1 MSLYIQISDFKGQ
14 SETAKDI
21 FTTNDLQDY
30 IDKFEVRYLQDLL
43 GCELYEEFATDFA
56 ITGVLP
62 TDPKF
67 QLIWNQFCKDDNC
80 RIRRSEGIKEM
91 LSLFIYFEYLRDQ
104 PVKNNIGGPQLND
117 QANSTAATPTQTN
130 IFTNYNEALESYWAI
145 QWIICD
151 NPDSYDWDKYNGQ
164 CKELISLI

>member
-1 MSLYIQISDFKGQ
+1 
-14 SETAKDI
+14 
-21 FTTNDLQDY
+21 
-30 IDKFEVRYLQDLL
+30 
-43 GCELYEEFATDFA
+43 
-56 ITGVLP
+56 
-62 TDPKF
+62 
-67 QLIWNQFCKDDNC
+67 
-80 RIRRSEGIKEM
+80 M